1 MFAVVVGGLFGKL
14 SIDGLATEAAFQAQ
28 RLQAEVDALSL
39 RSDELTA
46 QVSRL
51 ESPEHVRRVAQELG
65 MVPAREPAYL
75 FSGGQPSVAP
85 PGATTPSSDSG

>member
-75 FSGGQPSVAP
+75 FSGGQPPVAP
-85 PGATTPSSDSG
+85 PDAPTPSSDPG